1 MIDPDR
7 AVRGED
13 LLPVFSRVSWAA
25 LFAGLFVA
33 LTVFL
38 VLSALGAAIGL
49 SVADTARGEA
59 IATGAGIWAIVTAL
73 VAFFTGGCV
82 TSRCTAGESR
92 TEAAIYGTI
101 LWGLTMTLLLWMGGA
116 AIRTGFSAV
125 VGTANVAANAT
136 NPPADWEAAA
146 RRAGLTEAQINQMR
160 AELPSQAR
168 VQDASA
174 AAAWWSLLGILVS
187 LLAAVG
193 GAVTGAGRGTPA
205 FGGIAFRQTSVQ
217 VERTDGSGAARP
229 GV

>member
-1 MIDPDR
+1 MIDNER

-13 LLPVFSRVSWAA
+13 LLPVFSRVSWGA

-49 SVADTARGEA
+49 TVADTTRGET
-59 IATGAGIWAIVTAL
+59 IATGAAIWAIVTAL

-82 TSRCTAGESR
+82 VSRCTAGESR

-116 AIRTGFSAV
+116 AMRTGFSAV

-136 NPPADWEAAA
+136 NPPANWEAAA
-146 RRAGLTEAQINQMR
+146 QRAGLTEAQINQMR
-160 AELPSQAR
+160 ADMPTQAQ

-174 AAAWWSLLGILVS
+174 SAAWWSLLGIVLS
-187 LLAAVG
+187 LLASVG
-193 GAVTGAGRGTPA
+193 GAVFSAGRGIPA
-205 FGGIAFRQTSVQ
+205 FGGIGFRQTSIQ
-217 VERTDGSGAARP
+217 VERADGPHART
-229 GV
+229 